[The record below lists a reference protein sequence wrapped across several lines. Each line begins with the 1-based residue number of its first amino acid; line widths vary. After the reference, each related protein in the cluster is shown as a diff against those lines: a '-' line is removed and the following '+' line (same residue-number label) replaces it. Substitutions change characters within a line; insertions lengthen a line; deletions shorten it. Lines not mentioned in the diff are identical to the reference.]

1 MKALRIKKIIYT
13 TFSNILYT
21 MYAYFA
27 FHFKQTKTKYASPQ
41 VEYCFYFSFPPVHF
55 LITIAL
61 NRHI

>member
-1 MKALRIKKIIYT
+1 MANIRLYEGITHKKIIYT

-41 VEYCFYFSFPPVHF
+41 VRSIAFTFHF
-55 LITIAL
+55 LLYIF
-61 NRHI
+61 